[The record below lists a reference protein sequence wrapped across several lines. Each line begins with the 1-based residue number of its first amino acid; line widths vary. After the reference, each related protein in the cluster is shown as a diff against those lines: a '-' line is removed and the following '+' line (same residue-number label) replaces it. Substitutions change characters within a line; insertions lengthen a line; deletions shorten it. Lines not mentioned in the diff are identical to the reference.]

1 MMGNGVYR
9 DLFEGLQLCTL
20 TVWKYGSESGT
31 APLSGI
37 NLGILTRNSFPNSFG
52 AQFICIMCVLTAF
65 WVLLI
70 MVDKIPHDSTAMLI
84 RRKTIIFPVRIYTF
98 FFNILLFTSLVQVA
112 TNSPSSNYLAFSLA
126 ILALI
131 KLAIVLGGIIVV
143 SNWNNF
149 KIDDPNY

>member
-1 MMGNGVYR
+1 
-9 DLFEGLQLCTL
+9 
-20 TVWKYGSESGT
+20 
-31 APLSGI
+31 
-37 NLGILTRNSFPNSFG
+37 
-52 AQFICIMCVLTAF
+52 
-65 WVLLI
+65 